1 MGERETR
8 VPDVW
13 GILLAKLFEHELVAL
28 LSQADVSM
36 LNKASAALVLHDHM
50 RSFMALKSSVKSS
63 EPQADVLLPA
73 HEALLNFSARLFM
86 AAHQALLND
95 MQQRNDGDKAT
106 PGHHAKGQH
115 KAVVPSKRFLL
126 EWQLVRLKA
135 ARERLVM
142 ELADLSERNEQLFRS
157 LGLPE
162 AISAE
167 VESARLR
174 ISDVWKGLPIVLW
187 ESSAPR
193 MVGGHIAA

>member
-8 VPDVW
+8 VPDAW

-28 LSQADVSM
+28 LSQADVSI

-63 EPQADVLLPA
+63 EPSDTLRPA
-73 HEALLNFSARLFM
+73 HEALLNFTARLFM

-95 MQQRNDGDKAT
+95 MQQKNDGAKST
-106 PGHHAKGQH
+106 PGHRAKGQPN
-115 KAVVPSKRFLL
+115 AVVPSKRFLL

-135 ARERLVM
+135 AREKLVM